1 MAEITKAIYTRKE
14 EIFNTISHGIG
25 LLFSIPALVL
35 LIVYASLYGNAWH
48 IVSFSIYGSSLII
61 LYTAS
66 TVYHAAKE
74 PKLKH
79 KLNVFDHSAIYIL
92 IAGTYTPFTLVTLNG
107 AWGWSIFGIIWG
119 LAIAGVISKLFFI
132 GKFRTLSAIGYIL
145 MGWVIIIAIKPLLDN
160 LATGGLWWLFAGGLS
175 YSLGVIFYVQKKM
188 PYAHGIFHI
197 FVLLGSLFHFFSVFF
212 YVLP

>member
-1 MAEITKAIYTRKE
+1 MRSRLRVIDHAAIY
-14 EIFNTISHGIG
+14 
-25 LLFSIPALVL
+25 L
-35 LIVYASLYGNAWH
+35 
-48 IVSFSIYGSSLII
+48 
-61 LYTAS
+61 
-66 TVYHAAKE
+66 
-74 PKLKH
+74 
-79 KLNVFDHSAIYIL
+79 L

-132 GKFRTLSAIGYIL
+132 GKFRTLSAIGYML